1 MSDSR
6 KIEDN
11 QSSIKYYLLTYYYLL
26 SQLVNKIGSVLA
38 FSKLTHF
45 NPRQLATPLYSNIV
59 PAGGYVFITLSDFH
73 LESNSNAI

>member
-1 MSDSR
+1 MELNLHYVTVVSFCELLWVEMSDSR

-38 FSKLTHF
+38 YSKFFKAHSF
-45 NPRQLATPLYSNIV
+45 
-59 PAGGYVFITLSDFH
+59 
-73 LESNSNAI
+73 